1 MISRSFADL
10 VSSTGVANAT
20 PGNLVMILVG
30 CALLYLAIVKKF
42 EPLLLLP
49 IGIGAIL
56 TNIPVSGI
64 FHSEIWLGPAGL
76 GPGEWGSPT
85 SSKPWW
91 STVGWWTGC
100 TWGSNS
106 VSSPRLS
113 SGAWV
118 PCLILV
124 PLSPIPS

>member
-30 CALLYLAIVKKF
+30 CVLLYLAIVKKF

-56 TNIPVSGI
+56 TKSRSAVSFTARYG
-64 FHSEIWLGPAGL
+64 WVR
-76 GPGEWGSPT
+76 PGWARENGGSPT

-106 VSSPRLS
+106 VSSPHLS
-113 SGAWV
+113 SWAWV
-118 PCLILV
+118 P
-124 PLSPIPS
+124 